1 MFRGSHQRCSVKKHV
16 GVTGKHLRWSLFLI
30 KLFVGDSNTGVFLHE
45 HWAFR
50 YKKSYLNETA
60 KGIEHKIQEKSKQN
74 RIIKYKQIRIEFCYT
89 WVGIHKVCL
98 GYAYAFAMFLFR
110 GASRTAAT
118 YKMEREAVNYYHK
131 ALHLGCCSSPRSA
144 SEPND

>member
-1 MFRGSHQRCSVKKHV
+1 MNIG
-16 GVTGKHLRWSLFLI
+16 LFDI
-30 KLFVGDSNTGVFLHE
+30 
-45 HWAFR
+45 
-50 YKKSYLNETA
+50 KKSYLNETA
-60 KGIEHKIQEKSKQN
+60 KGIEHKIQEKSKEN

-110 GASRTAAT
+110 RASRTAAT

-144 SEPND
+144 SDHITVLKIDGAILFPCIFSKRSVQKEI

>member
-1 MFRGSHQRCSVKKHV
+1 MNIG
-16 GVTGKHLRWSLFLI
+16 LFDI
-30 KLFVGDSNTGVFLHE
+30 
-45 HWAFR
+45 
-50 YKKSYLNETA
+50 KKSYLNETA
-60 KGIEHKIQEKSKQN
+60 KGIEHKIQEKSKEN

-110 GASRTAAT
+110 RASRTAAT

-144 SEPND
+144 SAFAYLNCSSYQLIVEFKNSNYNFSKLLRRSSFVIEYFVLIAIAS